1 LERGEH
7 MARRGNYD
15 RAPFVPVGPA
25 SSCDV
30 GWAAILDRLRPLR
43 SRKRC
48 VLAVECYPGVDV
60 DGVRRTLADG
70 LLPVHLVELRQA
82 YKDVAEIEKM
92 CAPYLGDDPV
102 FGRMNRLC
110 LADFFE
116 PGRSAVLRGR
126 ADAVREGLV
135 LIVGAGASLLCPPDV
150 VVYADLAR
158 GQIRERQKR
167 GEVKSLGVH
176 DQRSDPGRLLK
187 RSFFI
192 DWRAADRHKR
202 SLLDRVDWL
211 LDTNDSAQ
219 PKLIAGAELRR
230 GLAETA
236 RRPFRVVPCFDPGVE
251 AGRWLGETCR
261 LPGAAPGGRC
271 FDCVP
276 EETSLLLGFGAARV
290 EVPALDLVFRHA
302 RSLLGEAVHARF
314 GVEFPIRFDLLDTM
328 GGGNLPLQVSP
339 STEYIQ
345 DRFGMHVTQDG
356 SYYVLA
362 AAAGA
367 RVYLGLREG
376 IERDAMLQDLRRAQ
390 QPGGRFP
397 DERYVASWPAKE
409 HDHFLIPAGT
419 VHAAGRDC
427 VVLEIG
433 AAPYA
438 FGFELWA
445 WERPGPGGRPRPMA
459 IEHGAANIQWQHAT
473 AWAEQQAVSPVGP
486 VAAGDGWREERTGL
500 HEREFI
506 ETRRHWFTGAVPH
519 DTRGGVDVL
528 NLVAGEEA
536 LVESPSGGF
545 EPFLVHYAETFVV
558 PASVGAYTVRPH
570 GPASGSECAT
580 IKAFVRTRA

>member
-1 LERGEH
+1 MGRPGS
-7 MARRGNYD
+7 YD

-30 GWAAILDRLRPLR
+30 GWPAILDRLRPLR
-43 SRKRC
+43 GRKRC

-60 DGVRRTLADG
+60 EGVRRTLADG

-82 YKDVAEIEKM
+82 YKDAAEIERM

-102 FGRMNRLC
+102 FGRMNRLA

-135 LIVGAGASLLCPPDV
+135 LIVGAGASLLCRPDV

-167 GEVKSLGVH
+167 GEVASLGVH

-192 DWRAADRHKR
+192 DWRAADRLKR

-219 PKLIAGAELRR
+219 PKLIAGDELRR
-230 GLAETA
+230 GLAEVA
-236 RRPFRVVPCFDPGVE
+236 CRPFRVVPCLDAGLE
-251 AGRWLGETCR
+251 A
-261 LPGAAPGGRC
+261 RC

-276 EETSLLLGFGAARV
+276 EETGLLLGFGATRV

-302 RSLLGEAVHARF
+302 RTLLGEAVHARF

-328 GGGNLPLQVSP
+328 GGSNLPLQVAP
-339 STEYIQ
+339 STEYVQ
-345 DRFGMHVTQDG
+345 DRFGMHVAPDG
-356 SYYVLA
+356 SYYLLE

-367 RVYLGLREG
+367 RVCLGLREG
-376 IERDAMLQDLRRAQ
+376 IDREAMLQDLRRAQ
-390 QPGGRFP
+390 EAGGRFP
-397 DERYVASWPAKE
+397 DETYVASWPARK

-419 VHAAGRDC
+419 VHGAGKDC

-433 AAPYA
+433 AAPDA
-438 FGFELWA
+438 FGLELWG
-445 WERPGPGGRPRPMA
+445 WQRPGPGGRPRPVA
-459 IEHGAANIQWQHAT
+459 IEHGAANIQWEHT
-473 AWAEQQAVSPVGP
+473 TSWAEQQALSHVGP
-486 VAAGDGWREERTGL
+486 VAAGAGWREERTGL
-500 HEREFI
+500 HERQFI
-506 ETRRHWFTGAVPH
+506 ETRRHWFTDTVPH
-519 DTRGGVDVL
+519 DTRGGVNVL
-528 NLVAGEEA
+528 NLVEGAEA
-536 LVESPSGGF
+536 LVESPSGSF
-545 EPFLVHYAETFVV
+545 EPFPVHYAETFVV
-558 PASVGAYTVRPH
+558 PASVGAYTIRPH